1 MSSQGVH
8 IGVEDAG
15 ATARVAKQ
23 PLPIVVDIRE
33 VTDLSGPGVTSCVS
47 LEQRGGELVS
57 SELRFKKG
65 QGPEQSTVGPEDMEG
80 RKKSLSS
87 DSPGLGELAGWAV
100 LEQWSAEDGGASGKE
115 EATAVQDAKPV
126 ACQVKTFPDN
136 GLNVYPASF
145 VPGALKEI
153 EPVCQDVAGVIDPRD
168 GSVFLC
174 TNGPVASQW
183 KNRSEARRAQ
193 GVQGGVAKEQIK
205 VRRSVAL
212 D

>member
-1 MSSQGVH
+1 MSSQGVR
-8 IGVEDAG
+8 IGVEEAG
-15 ATARVAKQ
+15 ATARVAKR
-23 PLPIVVDIRE
+23 PSPIVVDIRE

-80 RKKSLSS
+80 RRKSLSS

-115 EATAVQDAKPV
+115 ATAVQDAKPV
-126 ACQVKTFPDN
+126 ACQVKTCPDN
-136 GLNVYPASF
+136 GLNVHAASF
-145 VPGALKEI
+145 VPRAQMEI
-153 EPVCQDVAGVIDPRD
+153 EPVCQVVAGVINPR
-168 GSVFLC
+168 GGPVFLC
-174 TNGPVASQW
+174 ANGPVTSQW

-193 GVQGGVAKEQIK
+193 EVQGGVAIEQIRVK
-205 VRRSVAL
+205 RSVAL